1 MNERIKALLE
11 RRDNLVHEADSI
23 RQKYLGSDV
32 MSAEDEERFDRLIGD
47 VEKLD
52 ESVEREKRAEA
63 LAKRASEP
71 VTQVA
76 QPAAGGAAQEA
87 EEKQALRKK
96 AWQHYLRH
104 GERSDP
110 AQLAVLRAY
119 QADSDTEG
127 GYFVAPEEMVME
139 LLANVTDAVHV
150 RGLARKFQLPRAESL
165 GVPTLDARLNDA
177 DWTSELGTPTEDT
190 ALRIGKRDLHPH
202 PLSKEVKL
210 SRTLMRKAA
219 IDPESLLRSE
229 MARKFAETEEKAFM
243 TGTGAQQPLGL
254 FVASSN
260 GISTARDKA
269 TGSTTDV
276 TADGLIDAAYFLKPQ
291 YWANARW
298 LLHRDVLRNTR
309 KLKNAEGDYLWASGL
324 AQRTAPTILD
334 FPYIVSEYAPNTFTT
349 GQYIAML
356 ADYSYYWIVDALDF
370 QVQVLTE
377 LYARTNQTGYIAR
390 MELDA
395 MPVLEEAFVRVKL
408 S

>member
-1 MNERIKALLE
+1 MNERIKALNE
-11 RRDNLVHEADSI
+11 RRDNLVSDADAI
-23 RQKYLGSDV
+23 RKAYVGHDV
-32 MSAEDEERFDRLIGD
+32 MSAEDEERFDKIIAD
-47 VEKLD
+47 VERID
-52 ESVEREKRAEA
+52 ADIEREQRAAALEKRAT
-63 LAKRASEP
+63 EP
-71 VTQVA
+71 VTKVA
-76 QPAAGGAAQEA
+76 QPAGDKAVAEKAAE
-87 EEKQALRKK
+87 RKA
-96 AWQHYLRH
+96 AWTHYLRH

-110 AQLAVLRAY
+110 SQLAVLRAY

-139 LLANVTDAVHV
+139 LLQNVTDAVHV

-177 DWTSELGTPTEDT
+177 DWTSELGAPTEDT
-190 ALRIGKRDLHPH
+190 ALRVGKRDLHPH

-229 MARKFAETEEKAFM
+229 IARKFAETEEKAFM

-254 FVASSN
+254 FVASPN

-269 TGSTTDV
+269 TGSATDV
-276 TADGLIDAAYFLKPQ
+276 TADGIIDAAYFLKPQ
-291 YWANARW
+291 YWGAARW
-298 LLHRDVLRNTR
+298 LLHRDVLRNIR
-309 KLKNAEGDYLWASGL
+309 KLKNAEGDYIWASGL
-324 AQRTAPTILD
+324 ATKAAPTILD
-334 FPYIVSEYAPNTFTT
+334 FPYIVSEHAPNTFTT
-349 GQYIAML
+349 GQYVMML
-356 ADYSYYWIVDALDF
+356 ADFSYYWIVDALDF

-390 MELDA
+390 MEIDG